1 MKYFISANIKFVKG
15 GQKIFDMWSLEE
27 KEPIEDTYLW
37 MDKWVLNAIIQSKSQ
52 IVSVEYNVD
61 MDGEKFNTQ
70 RDLKYF
76 Q

>member
-1 MKYFISANIKFVKG
+1 MNYFISANIKFQKG

-37 MDKWVLNAIIQSKSQ
+37 MDKWVLNAIVQDKSQ
-52 IVSVEYNVD
+52 IISVEYKVSVD
-61 MDGEKFNTQ
+61 REEFNIK